1 MNPVTVLHE
10 TMRAAGDSRLTKW
23 HQALVEKG
31 KITESYDD
39 DIAKDI
45 ASRDQLQRQVDEL
58 APDVENYEARA
69 ELEEQVSHHHA
80 RTLAN
85 CSANSEAGSQTR
97 PRVRAGEGGGS
108 GEEEGS
114 LGG

>member
-10 TMRAAGDSRLTKW
+10 TMRAAGDSRLTRW
-23 HQALVEKG
+23 HESLVERG
-31 KITESYDD
+31 KVTASIDD

-69 ELEEQVSHHHA
+69 ELEDQVCVLLLDS
-80 RTLAN
+80 LADG
-85 CSANSEAGSQTR
+85 SAITEAGHQTR
-97 PRVRAGEGGGS
+97 A
-108 GEEEGS
+108 
-114 LGG
+114 

>member
-23 HQALVEKG
+23 HAALVESG
-31 KITESYDD
+31 NVTASYDD

-58 APDVENYEARA
+58 APDVENYEART
-69 ELEEQVSHHHA
+69 ELENQVSSRFA
-80 RTLAN
+80 RQQLTVSKPKSKHSSLV
-85 CSANSEAGSQTR
+85 SSSGRRSSSQLR
-97 PRVRAGEGGGS
+97 RS
-108 GEEEGS
+108 GN
-114 LGG
+114 